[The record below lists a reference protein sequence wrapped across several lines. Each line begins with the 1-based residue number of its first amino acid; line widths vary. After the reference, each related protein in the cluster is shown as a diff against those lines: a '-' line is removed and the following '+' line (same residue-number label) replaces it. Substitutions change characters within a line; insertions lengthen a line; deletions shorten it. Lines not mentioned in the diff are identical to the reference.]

1 MLLLLLLSR
10 GIPIIIFKRCS
21 NTPFQQEK
29 LAFITFV
36 LILFK
41 TSRKTHCFKNSIIHS
56 FFMSTEVCRLEFEY
70 PIRSIIWSNT
80 FKNERQKYLY
90 ASSINLHTNNAIHV

>member
-1 MLLLLLLSR
+1 
-10 GIPIIIFKRCS
+10 
-21 NTPFQQEK
+21 
-29 LAFITFV
+29 
-36 LILFK
+36 
-41 TSRKTHCFKNSIIHS
+41 
-56 FFMSTEVCRLEFEY
+56 MSTEVCRLEFEY